1 MPDFTVMT
9 QTDRATIVRGIE
21 RGLDEIA
28 KLRAQRDALAIAL
41 SELVAEFD
49 AANDERDPC
58 ADGILRDTGGIA
70 LARTALAAIE
80 AGKGPL

>member
-9 QTDRATIVRGIE
+9 ETDRATIVHGIE

-28 KLRAQRDALAIAL
+28 KLRAQRDALAEAL
-41 SELVAEFD
+41 QFCHDTINANFAGTRTIEERRATVAM
-49 AANDERDPC
+49 NR
-58 ADGILRDTGGIA
+58 
-70 LARTALAAIE
+70 ARTALATLE